1 MTLKIFDTIFWKKKK
16 LGKKV
21 LIIEDNKI
29 LSDMYKFKLEIE
41 WFQVFVANDWDI
53 WYKLLAEINPELVLL
68 DIMMPKMN
76 WFEVLQKINEEWKL
90 YPKVIVF
97 SNLNDPKDRQKC
109 LDLWAKEFILKTS
122 LTPKELI
129 QKINLYLN

>member
-1 MTLKIFDTIFWKKKK
+1 MVFNFLNNFLWKKKNWW
-16 LGKKV
+16 KKV

-41 WFQVFVANDWDI
+41 WFQVFVANDWDV

-97 SNLNDPKDRQKC
+97 SNLNDPKDKQKC

-129 QKINLYLN
+129 EKINKYLN